1 MDWTGTQSFFRRFLP
16 VISGVI
22 YKKRKNQTQRMKPM
36 PIMSSGFHVCVN
48 TADFV
53 SSMTFY
59 KALGFTD
66 KDQIGIERDTV
77 KMQYLLHRESG
88 SLVEII
94 HHSDSCHRP
103 RKRLERKEVIGLNHI
118 GFHVRDIDELRKRL
132 LNLEAK
138 IVEDS
143 TRGAYDYI
151 FAEGPDGELIGF
163 AEFKEKPSPLR
174 ETEK

>member
-1 MDWTGTQSFFRRFLP
+1 MS
-16 VISGVI
+16 II
-22 YKKRKNQTQRMKPM
+22 
-36 PIMSSGFHVCVN
+36 SSGFHVCIN
-48 TADFV
+48 TIDFER
-53 SSMTFY
+53 SITFY

-66 KDQIGIERDTV
+66 KDQVGIERDTV

-94 HHSDSCHRP
+94 HHSDSHHGP
-103 RKRLERKEVIGLNHI
+103 HKRLERKELIGLNHL
-118 GFHVRDIDELRKRL
+118 GFHVRDINELRKRL
-132 LNLEAK
+132 LNLGVK

-163 AEFKEKPSPLR
+163 AEFKEKPSRLR
-174 ETEK
+174 ET

>member
-1 MDWTGTQSFFRRFLP
+1 
-16 VISGVI
+16 
-22 YKKRKNQTQRMKPM
+22 M
-36 PIMSSGFHVCVN
+36 PNMSSGFHVCIN
-48 TADFV
+48 TADFER
-53 SSMTFY
+53 SMTFY

-66 KDQIGIERDTV
+66 KDQIRIERDTV

-94 HHSDSCHRP
+94 HHSDSRHTP
-103 RKRLERKEVIGLNHI
+103 QKRLERKEVIGLNHI
-118 GFHVRDIDELRKRL
+118 GFHVRDINEIRKRL
-132 LNLEAK
+132 QTIGTK

-163 AEFKEKPSPLR
+163 AEFKEKSTP
-174 ETEK
+174 EKASDRAHQQGLT